1 MTESEPERLK
11 NKKMFVMD
19 WKKTI
24 KLNKLKWGIKMELK
38 YIVPDKEKT
47 FGAMNFLGHNR
58 DRFQYDRV
66 NNRRTDVLE
75 ARVYNLGSSG
85 QGGQIEVT
93 IPGEVEL
100 KELDFNEPV
109 ELLNPMI
116 TSSAQANGNFATVR
130 WTVTADDIVPLKS
143 RSANNGINSVK
154 THNASSDEKK

>member
-1 MTESEPERLK
+1 
-11 NKKMFVMD
+11 
-19 WKKTI
+19 
-24 KLNKLKWGIKMELK
+24 MELK

-47 FGAMNFLGHNR
+47 FGAMNFLGYNR

-66 NNRRTDVLE
+66 NNRRTDILE

-93 IPGEVEL
+93 IPGDVEL

-109 ELLNPMI
+109 ELVNPMI

-143 RSANNGINSVK
+143 RSANTGSNSASK
-154 THNASSDEKK
+154 TLNPSGDDKK

>member
-1 MTESEPERLK
+1 
-11 NKKMFVMD
+11 
-19 WKKTI
+19 
-24 KLNKLKWGIKMELK
+24 MELK
-38 YIVPDKEKT
+38 YIVPDIEKT

-116 TSSAQANGNFATVR
+116 TSSAQANGNFASVR
-130 WTVTADDIVPLKS
+130 WTVTADDIVSLKT
-143 RSANNGINSVK
+143 RSASTGSNSVK
-154 THNASSDEKK
+154 TPNTSSDEKK

>member
-1 MTESEPERLK
+1 
-11 NKKMFVMD
+11 
-19 WKKTI
+19 
-24 KLNKLKWGIKMELK
+24 MELK
-38 YIVPDKEKT
+38 YIVPDIEKT

-109 ELLNPMI
+109 ELVNPMI

-130 WTVTADDIVPLKS
+130 WTVTADDIVSLKS
-143 RSANNGINSVK
+143 RSASTGSNSVK
-154 THNASSDEKK
+154 TLNGSGDEKK